1 MNEKNKTV
9 KPEQSN
15 DQQAVDQAMEDMAQN
30 AAATTEAGDSAPGDD
45 VKTLQSQLAEAQKKH
60 LMAVAEL
67 DNFRKRT
74 RAATEEQLRY
84 ANLPLISELLDAV
97 DNLQRAIEA
106 AEKDAENSSLLEGV
120 KMVANQ
126 LSQILENYGC
136 RKIESV
142 GQPFDPNLHQALQMQ
157 PSSDVP
163 PNTVI
168 QELRPGFKM
177 HDRVIRPS
185 QVFVATSQ
193 PDEAETQ
200 KEK

>member
-1 MNEKNKTV
+1 MNEKNK
-9 KPEQSN
+9 KHEQSKAPH
-15 DQQAVDQAMEDMAQN
+15 AVDQAMEDMAQN
-30 AAATTEAGDSAPGDD
+30 TSTATAGDGDSAPSDD
-45 VKTLQSQLAEAQKKH
+45 VKTLQSQLADAKKKH

-106 AEKDAENSSLLEGV
+106 AEQNSENSSLLEGV

-126 LSQILENYGC
+126 LSQILEKYGC
-136 RKIESV
+136 RKIEAV
-142 GQPFDPNLHQALQMQ
+142 GQPFDPNLHQALQMH

-163 PNTVI
+163 PNTVT

-185 QVFVATSQ
+185 QVFVATGQNEQS
-193 PDEAETQ
+193 DTD
-200 KEK
+200 KEG